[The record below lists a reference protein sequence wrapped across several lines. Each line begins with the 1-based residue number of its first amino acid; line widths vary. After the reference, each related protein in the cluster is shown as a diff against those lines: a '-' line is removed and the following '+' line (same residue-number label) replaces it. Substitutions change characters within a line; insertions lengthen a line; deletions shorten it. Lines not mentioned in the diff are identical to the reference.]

1 MIRIKTTL
9 GDISVRLFDETPL
22 HKANF
27 EKLVTEGFYDGTIFH
42 RVIPG
47 FMNQGGDPNTKP
59 GNESAGRAGTG
70 GPGYTVPAEIHPTLT
85 HKKGAL
91 ASARLPD
98 QVNPRRESSGSQ
110 FYIVNAAGGAHFL
123 DGQYTVFGEV
133 VDGMD
138 VVDAIAATPTGPD
151 DMPSKRIEMSMLLAD
166 GTAE

>member
-9 GDISVRLFDETPL
+9 GDITVRLYDETPL

-27 EKLVTEGFYDGTIFH
+27 EKLVGEGFYNGTIFH
-42 RVIPG
+42 RVIAG
-47 FMNQGGDPNTKP
+47 FMNQGGDPNTIP
-59 GNESAGRAGTG
+59 GNEANGRPGTG
-70 GPGYTVPAEIHPTLT
+70 GPGYTIPAEIHPHLK

-98 QVNPRRESSGSQ
+98 QVNSRRESSGSQ

-138 VVDAIAATPTGPD
+138 VVDAIAATKTLPG
-151 DMPSKRIEMSMLLAD
+151 DMPVNRIEMTMEIVTEA
-166 GTAE
+166 